1 VPFAPAA
8 SVPRRL
14 SLLLALIAAA
24 GALTVYA
31 QTIGYGFRWDDY
43 HMVHPW
49 TMKELLRVLHSQWD
63 PTKVEVPFYRPVTDW
78 FYALR
83 FELFGWNGAAQH
95 ALSVLGI
102 AVCAW
107 MTGRFVLRETGRPI
121 TAAFAAA
128 IYALH
133 PAFIYSEG
141 AWLTNQMHLL
151 ASLLVIGALLT
162 WQRVRTKP
170 IEAWWPILLLQILAF
185 GVKEDTVML
194 VPVIVAL
201 QIARALVVK
210 DVPYPRWSIV
220 GAGVALTLALPAFRY
235 EMLGKLG
242 GYSVPT
248 YAGMLTNIE
257 TALNG
262 IFRMVPPSRPWQR
275 EATAFVTW
283 TPVAALALWLW
294 KRDRRA
300 IDLVLTGLIVAGA
313 FVLPFALVTKVE
325 QYHLVALG
333 AVLTLAGAIDIL
345 FTTFTGIALR
355 TIVGAYLAAGV
366 ATFVPI
372 SRNIARDF
380 RPCDPYVL
388 ETDGQ
393 SMGWWITPQEVR
405 TYLEQK
411 REMCKADRYVPLE
424 QSADTIAWGWAAE
437 PGDDGR
443 PLRWTWDTS
452 VMFVRPSATSMQIA
466 LRRPIA
472 TAADPVTVTIDGPG
486 GTQAITLTSGDWQ
499 FATVPLP
506 RTLLS
511 YLRAMHR
518 VDVTVAPTYVPEDR
532 DPKNMDMR
540 KLGVQFRLTPH

>member
-1 VPFAPAA
+1 MLSPVPFAPLV

-14 SLLLALIAAA
+14 SLLLALIGAI
-24 GALTVYA
+24 GALAVYA

-49 TMKELLRVLHSQWD
+49 TMKELLRVLHGQWD

-95 ALSVLGI
+95 SLSVLGI

-107 MTGRFVLRETGRPI
+107 MTGTFVARETGRPI

-151 ASLLVIGALLT
+151 ASLLVIGALLA

-170 IEAWWPILLLQILAF
+170 IEAWWPILLLQVLAF

-201 QIARALVVK
+201 QIARAFVVK
-210 DVPYPRWSIV
+210 DVPYPRWSLA

-248 YAGMLTNIE
+248 YGGMLTNIE

-275 EATAFVTW
+275 AATAFVTW
-283 TPVAALALWLW
+283 TPLAALALWFW

-325 QYHLVALG
+325 QGHLVAFG
-333 AVLTLAGAIDIL
+333 AVITLAGAIDIL
-345 FTTFTGIALR
+345 FTTFTGVTLR
-355 TIVGAYLAAGV
+355 TIVGAYFAAGV

-393 SMGWWITPQEVR
+393 SMGWWITPEESHVPRAEARDVQSGSLRAARANRGHDRVGLGRRAGRRRTATALDVGHVGHVR
-405 TYLEQK
+405 AAVGDV
-411 REMCKADRYVPLE
+411 RADR
-424 QSADTIAWGWAAE
+424 AAA
-437 PGDDGR
+437 PHR
-443 PLRWTWDTS
+443 HT
-452 VMFVRPSATSMQIA
+452 
-466 LRRPIA
+466 RR
-472 TAADPVTVTIDGPG
+472 
-486 GTQAITLTSGDWQ
+486 SGDRDDRR
-499 FATVPLP
+499 ARRHAGADAHVRRLAV
-506 RTLLS
+506 RDGAAASHVTLLLARDAS
-511 YLRAMHR
+511 RGRDRHADVRA
-518 VDVTVAPTYVPEDR
+518 
-532 DPKNMDMR
+532 
-540 KLGVQFRLTPH
+540 

>member
-1 VPFAPAA
+1 MV
-8 SVPRRL
+8 
-14 SLLLALIAAA
+14 LALIAAV
-24 GALTVYA
+24 GALAVYA

-43 HMVHPW
+43 HMVRPW
-49 TMKELLRVLHSQWD
+49 TWKELFRVLHGQWD

-95 ALSVLGI
+95 AMSVIGV
-102 AVCAW
+102 AACAW
-107 MTGRFVLRETGRPI
+107 MTAKFVLRETGRRV
-121 TAAFAAA
+121 TAGFAAA

-133 PAFIYSEG
+133 PAFIYAEG

-151 ASLLVIGALLT
+151 ASLLVIGALLV

-170 IEAWWPILLLQILAF
+170 LDAWWPILVIQIVAF

-201 QIARALVVK
+201 QIARAFIVK
-210 DVPYPRWSIV
+210 DVPYPRWAIV
-220 GAGVALTLALPAFRY
+220 AAGVALTLALPAFRY

-248 YAGMLTNIE
+248 YEGMFANIQH
-257 TALNG
+257 ALNG
-262 IFRMVPPSRPWQR
+262 IFRMVPAKRPWQP

-283 TPVAALALWLW
+283 TPLAALGLWFW

-300 IDLVLTGLIVAGA
+300 INLFLTGLVIAGA
-313 FVLPFALVTKVE
+313 FVLPFALIVKVE
-325 QYHLVALG
+325 QYHLVTLG
-333 AVLTLAGAIDIL
+333 AVLTLTGTVDIL
-345 FTTFTGIALR
+345 LTTFTGLVFR
-355 TIVGAYLAAGV
+355 TVVGAYLAAGV
-366 ATFVPI
+366 AVLIPI
-372 SRNIARDF
+372 SRDIARDF

-405 TYLEQK
+405 DYLGEK
-411 REMCKADRYVPLE
+411 RAMCKENRYIPLE
-424 QSADTIAWGWAAE
+424 QSADTITWAWAAE
-437 PGDDGR
+437 NADDGK
-443 PLRWTWDTS
+443 PVRWTWETA
-452 VMFVRPSATSMQIA
+452 VVLVRPTATSLQIA

-472 TAADPVTVTIDGPG
+472 SPADPVTVTISGPA
-486 GTQAITLTSGDWQ
+486 GTQTVTLTSGDWQ
-499 FATVPLP
+499 FDTIALP

-511 YLRAMHR
+511 YTRAMHR
-518 VDVTVAPTYVPEDR
+518 VDLTVSPTYVPEDR
-532 DPKNMDMR
+532 NPKDPDMR
-540 KLGVQFRLTPH
+540 KLGVQFRLTPK